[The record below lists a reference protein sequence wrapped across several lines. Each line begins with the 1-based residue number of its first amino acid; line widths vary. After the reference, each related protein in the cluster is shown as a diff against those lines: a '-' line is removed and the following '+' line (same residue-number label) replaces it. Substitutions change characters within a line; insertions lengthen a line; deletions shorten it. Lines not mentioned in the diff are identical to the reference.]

1 MKPERTLVLLKP
13 DTVQRCVSGEI
24 ISRFERVG
32 LKIVAMKMEWVD
44 RDFSKKHYEEH
55 VNKGFYKFLEDYIVY
70 GPIIAMVLE
79 GAEAVSIV
87 RKMVGDKDSKMA
99 VSGTIRGD
107 YSHMALAYANAKEQI
122 HTNLIHAS
130 ANPEEAKKEIDLWFN
145 KGEIHTYKTAHEH
158 LVM

>member
-24 ISRFERVG
+24 ISRFERIG
-32 LKIVAMKMEWVD
+32 LKMVGMKMKWVD
-44 RDFSKKHYEEH
+44 PDFSKKHYEEH
-55 VNKGFYKFLEDYIVY
+55 VDKSFYKFLEEYIIY

-79 GAEAVSIV
+79 GAEAVNIV
-87 RKMVGDKDSKMA
+87 RKMVGDKDSKIA
-99 VSGTIRGD
+99 VPGTIRGD
-107 YSHMALAYANAKEQI
+107 YSHMALAYANAKDQI

-130 ANPEEAKKEIDLWFN
+130 ANPEEAEREINLWF
-145 KGEIHTYKTAHEH
+145 KPEEMHSYKTVHEH